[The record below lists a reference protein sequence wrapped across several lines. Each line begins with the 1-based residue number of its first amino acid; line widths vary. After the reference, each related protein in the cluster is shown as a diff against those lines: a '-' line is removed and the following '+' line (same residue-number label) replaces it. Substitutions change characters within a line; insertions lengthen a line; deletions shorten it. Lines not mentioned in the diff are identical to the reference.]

1 MIHQKICVSEFY
13 AVRKVCDL
21 PSVPLWDSQGQIAS
35 CVPCVCA
42 CVCIHMWNFL
52 HVSTDLLLC

>member
-1 MIHQKICVSEFY
+1 MIHQKICVSKFH

-35 CVPCVCA
+35 YVCMCVHTNVR
-42 CVCIHMWNFL
+42 
-52 HVSTDLLLC
+52 VSTDLLLC